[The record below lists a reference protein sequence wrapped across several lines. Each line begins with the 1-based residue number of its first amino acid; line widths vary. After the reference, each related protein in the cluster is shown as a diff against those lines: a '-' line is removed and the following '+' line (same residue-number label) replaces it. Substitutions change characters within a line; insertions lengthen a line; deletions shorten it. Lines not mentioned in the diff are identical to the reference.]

1 MARRYSLQNSAGLV
15 AIINL
20 SEWPVLAELALVM
33 VPGSVEAEQMLST
46 MSILKDNLQNLRNRL
61 TTHLNQCARI
71 YSQHT

>member
-1 MARRYSLQNSAGLV
+1 
-15 AIINL
+15 
-20 SEWPVLAELALVM
+20 
-33 VPGSVEAEQMLST
+33 